1 MGAGARGSRHRRST
15 GGRGGGPLGGTL
27 TATTNGSGVA
37 SFTNLSIT
45 GVAGDRT
52 LSFSATGL
60 TAATSGTIT
69 ITAGG
74 ATQVTITTQ
83 PSNSA
88 QSGVAFAQQPE
99 LQLRDASGNPVS
111 QSGVAVTA
119 AIATGGGTLGGT
131 LTATTNGSGVASFA
145 NLSITGVAGDRTLS
159 FSATG
164 LTSATSATITITAGA
179 ASQLT

>member
-74 ATQVTITTQ
+74 AAQVTITTQ

-88 QSGVAFAQQPE
+88 P
-99 LQLRDASGNPVS
+99 R
-111 QSGVAVTA
+111 
-119 AIATGGGTLGGT
+119 GGGL
-131 LTATTNGSGVASFA
+131 ARPSP
-145 NLSITGVAGDRTLS
+145 R
-159 FSATG
+159 
-164 LTSATSATITITAGA
+164 
-179 ASQLT
+179 